1 MTQTG
6 PYVIREQNFK
16 VCSVICVAVGKQ
28 KDGLISH
35 GSFNPVHSH
44 HVLMMNMAKQKM
56 EDKIREWVRGLP
68 SRCVALVNFAGHAV
82 EHNAENLLLPT
93 DAPSTMLPGELR
105 YKCVSLNLI
114 MSCLLDRL
122 DKESLIIVL
131 LDCCREETLSR
142 GLQSLGRAPGQRGLG
157 RVALSDPDSAAVFVG
172 YAAAPGMS
180 AMERPERS

>member
-1 MTQTG
+1 
-6 PYVIREQNFK
+6 
-16 VCSVICVAVGKQ
+16 
-28 KDGLISH
+28 
-35 GSFNPVHSH
+35 
-44 HVLMMNMAKQKM
+44 M
-56 EDKIREWVRGLP
+56 EDNFREWVRGLP

-93 DAPSTMLPGELR
+93 DAPSTMLPGELL